1 MIISQRHYF
10 CVLFFAVS
18 FIAFAQEYTLSGR
31 VVDVNNNPIEFANV
45 VLLTENEDDY
55 FTGTST
61 DDTGFFNLTTL
72 TERTFF
78 LKISY
83 VGFEDFN
90 QKIVLTS
97 DLDLKTIILK
107 ESSENLGEVTVVA
120 IKPTIT
126 RKPDRLIFNVEN
138 TALIEGSTLSVLRNT
153 PGIIVQDEGISI
165 KSTKATVFINN
176 IRVQLTSS
184 ELIQLLESSPAN
196 NIKSIEV
203 ITNPPASYDAD
214 SGSIINIVM
223 SKNLVTGYRG
233 SIQTNYTQGV
243 FPRYNASTSHY
254 FKNDKINL
262 NLNYSYS
269 DKKINRDQEYVVNY
283 LDNFNNTEEI
293 WESNINRNTWSQTH
307 NLNLN
312 FDYYIN
318 DKNAL
323 SVTSTGL
330 YMPYFKYKIN
340 NNTNITDE
348 NSVFTSRFTSGN
360 LSRDNKYNVGTDVTF
375 LHNYENSSTL
385 SFNVH
390 YTAYDYDR
398 DQKVLSRFYDNSNVF
413 TGDAEFMTNA
423 NQNTDITTGKIDYRL
438 PINESSNFETG
449 VKYSNVKTDSDITRL
464 DIIGNS
470 EVLNVG
476 NTDVFNYK
484 ENVFSGYANYSTTWN
499 KWDIILGFRVEQTN
513 IEGESLMMGETNTQ
527 NYLSWFPNTNLS
539 YQLTDDVTIDASYK
553 RSITRPSYKDLNP
566 FTFFINENT
575 VVLGNPYL
583 TPSFMD
589 HFKLGVNF
597 LDYFTVEWYYMNT
610 DDAIEEFP
618 RQDNDTNIIAYTPTN
633 IDKTLETGLDLIFS
647 YYPSNKWGVYA
658 VSSTYYVKEQLNF
671 GIDNVEQDQW
681 SQVFILAPNLYLLKD
696 NSLNVNLSMFYS
708 TKNLQRFTTVKGQ
721 LFSTLSVSKSILK
734 KKGTLSLSIEDLFN
748 KQYAYTKTQY
758 LDQNNTGFLNSDN
771 RSIKF
776 GFSYKFG
783 NTKLSTNEHTTEAEE
798 RDRLKDLN

>member
-1 MIISQRHYF
+1 MIINQRHYF
-10 CVLFFAVS
+10 CVLFFAIS
-18 FIAFAQEYTLSGR
+18 FMAFTQEYTLSGR
-31 VVDVNNNPIEFANV
+31 VVDINNNPVEFANV
-45 VLLTENEDDY
+45 VIITENEDGVLK
-55 FTGTST
+55 GTST
-61 DDTGFFNLTTL
+61 DENGFFNLVNISL
-72 TERTFF
+72 STFHI
-78 LKISY
+78 KISY
-83 VGFEDFN
+83 IGYEEFQ
-90 QKIVLTS
+90 QKIVITS
-97 DLDLKTIILK
+97 DLDLKTILLK
-107 ESSENLGEVTVVA
+107 ESSENLGEVTVFAV
-120 IKPTIT
+120 KPTIT

-138 TALIEGSTLSVLRNT
+138 TALIEGSTLSVLKNT
-153 PGIIVQDEGISI
+153 PGITVSDQGINI
-165 KSTKATVFINN
+165 KSAKATVFINN
-176 IRVQLTSS
+176 LRVQLTSS
-184 ELIQLLESSPAN
+184 ELIQLLESTPAN

-214 SGSIINIVM
+214 SGSIINIIM

-233 SIQTNYTQGV
+233 SVQTNYTQGV

-283 LDNFNNTEEI
+283 LDNSNNTEEI
-293 WESNINRNTWSQTH
+293 WESNINRNTWYQTH

-318 DKNAL
+318 DKNTL

-348 NSVFTSRFTSGN
+348 NSVLASHFTSGN

-375 LHNYENSSTL
+375 VHDYENSSTL
-385 SFNVH
+385 SFNLH

-398 DQKVLSRFYDNSNVF
+398 DQKVLSNFYDNSNVF
-413 TGDAEFMTNA
+413 ISDTEFITNA
-423 NQNTDITTGKIDYRL
+423 NQNTDIITGKIDYRL

-449 VKYSNVKTDSDITRL
+449 FKYSNVKTDSDITRL

-470 EVLNVG
+470 EVLNVD
-476 NTDVFNYK
+476 NTDIFNYK
-484 ENVFSGYANYSTTWN
+484 ENVFSGYANYSKTWN
-499 KWDIILGFRVEQTN
+499 KWDINLGFRVEQTN
-513 IEGESLMMGETNTQ
+513 IEGESLIMGERNTQ
-527 NYLSWFPNTNLS
+527 DYLNWFPNTSLS
-539 YQLTDDVTIDASYK
+539 YQLTDDVIIDANYK

-566 FTFFINENT
+566 FTFFINDNT
-575 VVLGNPYL
+575 IVLGNPNL
-583 TPSFMD
+583 TPSFVD
-589 HFKLGVNF
+589 HFKIGVNF
-597 LDYFTVEWYYMNT
+597 LDYFTVEWYYVDT
-610 DDAIEEFP
+610 DGAIEEFP

-633 IDKTLETGLDLIFS
+633 IDKTSETGLDLIFN
-647 YYPSNKWGVYA
+647 YYPSNKWSVYA
-658 VSSTYYVKEQLNF
+658 VSSTYYLEEQLNF
-671 GIDNVEQDQW
+671 GSDYAQQGQW
-681 SQVFILAPNLYLLKD
+681 SQIFILAPNLSLLKD

-734 KKGTLSLSIEDLFN
+734 KKGTLSLSVEDLFN
-748 KQYAYTKTQY
+748 KQYTYTKTQY
-758 LDQNNTGFLNSDN
+758 LDQSNTGFVNSDN
-771 RSIKF
+771 RFIKL

-783 NTKLSTNEHTTEAEE
+783 NTKLNTNEHTTDAEE

>member
-1 MIISQRHYF
+1 MIINLRHYF
-10 CVLFFAVS
+10 CVLFSTLFFV
-18 FIAFAQEYTLSGR
+18 AFSQEYSISGR
-31 VVDVNNNPIEFANV
+31 IVDIDDNPIEFANIV
-45 VLLTENEDDY
+45 IITETEET
-55 FTGTST
+55 FLKGTST
-61 DDTGFFNLTTL
+61 DENGFFTL
-72 TERTFF
+72 IDIPSSTFHI
-78 LKISY
+78 KVSY
-83 VGFEDFN
+83 IGYEEFK
-90 QKIVLTS
+90 QKIVLST
-97 DLDLKTIILK
+97 DLDLKTIILN

-138 TALIEGSTLSVLRNT
+138 TALVEGSTLSVLRNT
-153 PGIIVQDEGISI
+153 PGIIVADNGISI
-165 KSTKATVFINN
+165 KSTRATVFINN
-176 IRVQLTSS
+176 LRVQLTPS
-184 ELIQLLESSPAN
+184 ELIQLLESTPAN

-214 SGSIINIVM
+214 SGSVINIVM

-254 FKNDKINL
+254 FKNDKVNL

-283 LDNFNNTEEI
+283 LDNSKNIEEI
-293 WESNINRNTWSQTH
+293 WASDVNRNTWSETH

-318 DKNAL
+318 DKNTL
-323 SVTSTGL
+323 SITSTGL
-330 YMPYFKYKIN
+330 YMPYFKYRIN

-348 NSVFTSRFTSGN
+348 NSVLLSSFTADN
-360 LSRDNKYNVGTDVTF
+360 LSRDNKYNIGTDIVF
-375 LHNYENSSTL
+375 MHNFNNDASL
-385 SFNVH
+385 SFNGH
-390 YTAYDYDR
+390 YTIYDYDR
-398 DQKVLSRFYDNSNVF
+398 DQNVLSNFYDNNSILFN
-413 TGDAEFMTNA
+413 DSEFNTIA
-423 NQNTDITTGKIDYRL
+423 NQETDIITGKIDYVL
-438 PINESSNFETG
+438 PINENSNFDAG
-449 VKYSNVKTDSDITRL
+449 IKYSNIKTNSDITRL
-464 DIIGNS
+464 DIIGGT
-470 EVLNVG
+470 EVLNVE
-476 NTDVFNYK
+476 NTNSFNYDEK
-484 ENVFSGYANYSTTWN
+484 VFSGYADYSATWN
-499 KWDIILGFRVEQTN
+499 KWNLNLGLRIEQTN
-513 IEGESLMMGETNTQ
+513 IEGKSLTLSETNTQ
-527 NYLSWFPNTNLS
+527 DYFNWFPNTSLS
-539 YQLTDDVTIDASYK
+539 YQLTEDVIIDANYK

-575 VVLGNPYL
+575 IVLGNPNL
-583 TPSFMD
+583 TPSFVD
-589 HFKLGVNF
+589 HFKVGVNF

-647 YYPSNKWGVYA
+647 YYPSDKWGVYA

-671 GIDNVEQDQW
+671 GTDNVEQDQW
-681 SQVFILAPNLYLLKD
+681 SQVFILAPNLSLLKD
-696 NSLNVNLSMFYS
+696 NSLNINLSMFYS
-708 TKNLQRFTTVKGQ
+708 YRNLQHLTTVKGQ

-748 KQYAYTKTQY
+748 KQYTYTKTQY
-758 LDQNNTGFLNSDN
+758 LNQNNTGFVNSDN
-771 RSIKF
+771 RFIKL

-783 NTKLSTNEHTTEAEE
+783 NTKLSTNEHTTDAEE

>member
-1 MIISQRHYF
+1 M
-10 CVLFFAVS
+10 
-18 FIAFAQEYTLSGR
+18 AFTQEYTLSGR
-31 VVDVNNNPIEFANV
+31 VVDINNNPVEFANV
-45 VLLTENEDDY
+45 VIITENEDGVLK
-55 FTGTST
+55 GTST
-61 DDTGFFNLTTL
+61 DENGFFNLVNMSL
-72 TERTFF
+72 STFHI
-78 LKISY
+78 KISY
-83 VGFEDFN
+83 IGYEEFQ
-90 QKIVLTS
+90 QKIVITS
-97 DLDLKTIILK
+97 DLDLKTILLK
-107 ESSENLGEVTVVA
+107 ESSENLGEVTVFAV
-120 IKPTIT
+120 KPTIT

-138 TALIEGSTLSVLRNT
+138 TALIEGSTLSVLKNT
-153 PGIIVQDEGISI
+153 PGITVSDQGINI
-165 KSTKATVFINN
+165 KSAKATVFINN
-176 IRVQLTSS
+176 LRVQLTSS
-184 ELIQLLESSPAN
+184 ELIQLLESTPAN

-214 SGSIINIVM
+214 SGSIINIIM

-233 SIQTNYTQGV
+233 SVQTNYTQGV

-283 LDNFNNTEEI
+283 LDNSNNTEEI
-293 WESNINRNTWSQTH
+293 WESNINRNTWYQTH

-318 DKNAL
+318 DKNTL

-348 NSVFTSRFTSGN
+348 NSMLASHFTSGN

-375 LHNYENSSTL
+375 VHDNENSSTL
-385 SFNVH
+385 SFNLH

-398 DQKVLSRFYDNSNVF
+398 DQKVLSNFYDNSNVF

-449 VKYSNVKTDSDITRL
+449 FKYSNVKTDSDITRL

-470 EVLNVG
+470 EVLNVD
-476 NTDVFNYK
+476 NTDIFNYK
-484 ENVFSGYANYSTTWN
+484 ENVFSGYANYSKTWN
-499 KWDIILGFRVEQTN
+499 KWDINLGFRVEQTN
-513 IEGESLMMGETNTQ
+513 IEGESLIMGERNTQ
-527 NYLSWFPNTNLS
+527 DYLNWFPNTSLS
-539 YQLTDDVTIDASYK
+539 YQLTDDVIIDANYK

-566 FTFFINENT
+566 FTFFINDNT
-575 VVLGNPYL
+575 IVLGNPNL
-583 TPSFMD
+583 TPSFVD
-589 HFKLGVNF
+589 HFKIGVNF
-597 LDYFTVEWYYMNT
+597 LDYFTVEWYYVDT
-610 DDAIEEFP
+610 DGAIEEFP

-633 IDKTLETGLDLIFS
+633 IDKTSETGLDLIFN
-647 YYPSNKWGVYA
+647 YYPSNKWSVYA
-658 VSSTYYVKEQLNF
+658 VSSTYYVEEQLNF
-671 GIDNVEQDQW
+671 GSDYAQQGQW
-681 SQVFILAPNLYLLKD
+681 SQIFILAPNLSLLKD

-734 KKGTLSLSIEDLFN
+734 KKGTLSLSVEDLFN
-748 KQYAYTKTQY
+748 KQYTYTKTQY
-758 LDQNNTGFLNSDN
+758 LDQSNTGFVNSDN
-771 RSIKF
+771 RFIKL

-783 NTKLSTNEHTTEAEE
+783 NTKLNTNEHTTDAEE